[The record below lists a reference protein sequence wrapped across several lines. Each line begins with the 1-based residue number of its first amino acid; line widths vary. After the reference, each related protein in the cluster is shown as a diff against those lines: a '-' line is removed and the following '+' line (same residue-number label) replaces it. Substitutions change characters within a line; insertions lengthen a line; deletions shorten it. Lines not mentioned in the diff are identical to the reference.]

1 MILYDGKTGERLSEL
16 GAPAA
21 HTGSIY
27 GLCWDSTSRFI
38 LTASGDKTAK
48 IWDVTTGSA
57 VQLVENFNHIFLL
70 KFVFFLFILEHIHLV
85 QI

>member
-1 MILYDGKTGERLSEL
+1 VILYDGKTGERLSEL
-16 GAPAA
+16 GAPA

-38 LTASGDKTAK
+38 ELHPEIKQQKFGMLQQ
-48 IWDVTTGSA
+48 
-57 VQLVENFNHIFLL
+57 VQLFKHIN
-70 KFVFFLFILEHIHLV
+70 LV

>member
-1 MILYDGKTGERLSEL
+1 LIKAKLSELIFLFDILCKVILYDGKTGERLSEL

-21 HTGSIY
+21 HAGSIY

-57 VQLVENFNHIFLL
+57 VQ
-70 KFVFFLFILEHIHLV
+70 
-85 QI
+85 

>member
-1 MILYDGKTGERLSEL
+1 VILYDGKTGERLSEL

-57 VQLVENFNHIFLL
+57 VQLVKIFGFFKINLFS
-70 KFVFFLFILEHIHLV
+70 KF
-85 QI
+85 

>member
-1 MILYDGKTGERLSEL
+1 MYDGKTGERQSEL

-21 HTGSIY
+21 HAGSIY

-48 IWDVTTGSA
+48 IWDVSTGSA
-57 VQLVENFNHIFLL
+57 VQ
-70 KFVFFLFILEHIHLV
+70 
-85 QI
+85 

>member
-27 GLCWDSTSRFI
+27 GLCWDPTSHFI

-48 IWDVTTGSA
+48 IWDVATGSV
-57 VQLVENFNHIFLL
+57 VQLVDIF
-70 KFVFFLFILEHIHLV
+70 H
-85 QI
+85 QIFEYS